1 MAPVPQPVNIIR
13 IRPTMAAAA
22 EPVDDNHYLPA
33 DPALLLK
40 ADPKRRSP
48 VRFKSNGVTLAG
60 HLYRP
65 PKFAPDRRTP
75 AIIMCG
81 PFSSVK
87 EQTLP
92 HYAERFA
99 IAGYTVLTFDPR
111 TYGESEGEPRGFHDP
126 TRITEDYVNAARYM
140 MTREDVDPENVAAVG
155 VCIGGGYAVSAAAR
169 ERKIKTV
176 VSIAGGFNVGGTF
189 QQFMGIEGFA
199 AYSAKI
205 NAAMREQYRTGKVQY
220 VPTIAHGFSEAVPM
234 AAMPNPEA
242 FSYYSRTHKSDA
254 PTWSEKMTV
263 ASLEA
268 FYSYNA
274 LVHVPLIAPA
284 PFQIIHGTKD
294 LFLLPEYALQA
305 YEAALGPKE
314 LVWIETHN
322 HIELYDQD
330 PYVSI
335 AVANAI
341 RWLDRY
347 LKK

>member
-1 MAPVPQPVNIIR
+1 MVCPGPAHPCYCHVRPVQQCQG
-13 IRPTMAAAA
+13 T
-22 EPVDDNHYLPA
+22 D
-33 DPALLLK
+33 
-40 ADPKRRSP
+40 
-48 VRFKSNGVTLAG
+48 T
-60 HLYRP
+60 P
-65 PKFAPDRRTP
+65 PL
-75 AIIMCG
+75 
-81 PFSSVK
+81 S
-87 EQTLP
+87 
-92 HYAERFA
+92 ERFA
-99 IAGYTVLTFDPR
+99 SAGYTVLTFDPR

-126 TRITEDYVNAARYM
+126 TRITEDYVNAVRYM
-140 MTREDVDPENVAAVG
+140 MTREDVDPDNVAAVG

-169 ERKIKTV
+169 ERKIRTV

-220 VPTIAHGFSEAVPM
+220 VPTIAQGFSEAIPM

-242 FSYYSRTHKSDA
+242 YSYYSRTHKSDA

-284 PFQIIHGTKD
+284 PLQLIHGTKD
-294 LFLLPEYALQA
+294 LFLLPEYAQQA
-305 YEAALGPKE
+305 YDAALGPKE

-335 AVANAI
+335 AVANAT

-347 LKK
+347 LK